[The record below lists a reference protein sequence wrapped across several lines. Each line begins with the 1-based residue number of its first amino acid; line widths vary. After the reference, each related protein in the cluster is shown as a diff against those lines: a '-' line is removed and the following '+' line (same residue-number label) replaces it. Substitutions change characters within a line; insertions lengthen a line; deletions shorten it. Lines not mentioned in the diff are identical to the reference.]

1 MTNFNKKLFSFHGGY
16 LHYNG
21 TYEGQPTY
29 GEVYGAEKCHP
40 SRVNMPVPLFIAR
53 FKYSGS
59 PITKAK
65 FVKQLCKAFTVEKY
79 AEEVKHTA
87 PVLVL
92 KENDPRWY
100 DSIMLAT
107 LKKDNPTA
115 WENLQYLNEMLRANA
130 S

>member
-1 MTNFNKKLFSFHGGY
+1 MTNFDKNLFSYDSGY
-16 LHYNG
+16 LFYNG
-21 TYEGQPTY
+21 SYEGQPTY

-40 SRVNMPVPLFIAR
+40 SRLNKPVPLFIAR

-65 FVKQLCKAFTVEKY
+65 FVKQLCKAFTVEEC
-79 AEEVKHTA
+79 AEAVKHDA

-92 KENDPRWY
+92 KANDPRWY
-100 DSIMLAT
+100 SSIMDAA
-107 LKKDNPTA
+107 LKKANPQA
-115 WENLQYLNEMLRANA
+115 WENLQYLNEMLAEA